1 MNKIDLGSSN
11 GRTLISDITNVGSTP
26 SPKKHLAKIL
36 LGLLLTFTAVPAY
49 AEEAYVPPTEASE
62 GVGGWAV
69 VDPVTNVVHGVI
81 VCDIQNCG
89 PGGTFDGVLPGE
101 YMGCTNCNL
110 RFQTRATEDG
120 NVAGYSGHS
129 YDSAGNV
136 SNDGSVKWEP
146 SDNSFSINNETNSS
160 DGVTKTKK
168 KLIPSKTASNGTNLE
183 TGFVDIETKYE
194 SNVINGSTVKVDVV
208 QPNFNSPSSITVDYP
223 AWRTFQYDSINSL
236 KTNIESDVDTELALR
251 NESEPFVETIKAL
264 TDKVKRFFGMI
275 LRGNQ

>member
-1 MNKIDLGSSN
+1 M
-11 GRTLISDITNVGSTP
+11 IS
-26 SPKKHLAKIL
+26 KIL
-36 LGLLLTFTAVPAY
+36 LSLLLTFIAIPSFAEEVSAPAEEVSTPVEEVS
-49 AEEAYVPPTEASE
+49 APTEEAYVPPAEASE

-110 RFQTRATEDG
+110 RFQTRATADG

-129 YDSAGNV
+129 YDSSGGV

-168 KLIPSKTASNGTNLE
+168 KLIPSQTASDGQRLE
-183 TGFVDIETKYE
+183 TGLVDIETNYE
-194 SNVINGSTVKVDVV
+194 SNTINDSTVKIDMV
-208 QPNFNSPSSITVDYP
+208 QPNISSPSSIVVDYP
-223 AWRTFQYDSINSL
+223 AWRIFEYNSVESL
-236 KTNIESDVDTELALR
+236 KTNIESDVESALVSEEEPVVSTIRLLTE
-251 NESEPFVETIKAL
+251 
-264 TDKVKRFFGMI
+264 KVKNFFCMLFG
-275 LRGNQ
+275 RNKE

>member
-1 MNKIDLGSSN
+1 MNK
-11 GRTLISDITNVGSTP
+11 TF
-26 SPKKHLAKIL
+26 KIIL
-36 LGLLLTFTAVPAY
+36 SLLLTFISIPAF
-49 AEEAYVPPTEASE
+49 AEETYVPPAEASE

-136 SNDGSVKWEP
+136 SNDNSVKWEP
-146 SDNSFSINNETNSS
+146 SDNSFSINNEINSS
-160 DGVTKTKK
+160 DGITKTKK
-168 KLIPSKTASNGTNLE
+168 KLIPSQTASDGKNLE
-183 TGFVDIETKYE
+183 TGFVNIETKYE
-194 SNVINGSTVKVDVV
+194 SNTISGSTVKIDTT
-208 QPNFNSPSSITVDYP
+208 QSDINSPSSISVDYP
-223 AWRTFQYDSINSL
+223 DWTKFQYDSIESL
-236 KTNIESDVDTELALR
+236 KTNIELDVDTELALR
-251 NESEPFVETIKAL
+251 NEYEPFVETIKAL

-275 LRGNQ
+275 FGGNQ

>member
-1 MNKIDLGSSN
+1 MNK
-11 GRTLISDITNVGSTP
+11 TF
-26 SPKKHLAKIL
+26 KIIL
-36 LGLLLTFTAVPAY
+36 SLLLTFIAIPAF

-129 YDSAGNV
+129 YDSSGNV
-136 SNDGSVKWEP
+136 NNDNSVKWEP
-146 SDNSFSINNETNSS
+146 SDNSFTIKNPLVRTGSLMNYYDFRKCIIGESFNKLTNFYVFGRIFHLGFLNNQ
-160 DGVTKTKK
+160 
-168 KLIPSKTASNGTNLE
+168 LIDTWRNLE
-183 TGFVDIETKYE
+183 
-194 SNVINGSTVKVDVV
+194 SNK
-208 QPNFNSPSSITVDYP
+208 
-223 AWRTFQYDSINSL
+223 
-236 KTNIESDVDTELALR
+236 
-251 NESEPFVETIKAL
+251 
-264 TDKVKRFFGMI
+264 
-275 LRGNQ
+275 

>member
-1 MNKIDLGSSN
+1 MNK
-11 GRTLISDITNVGSTP
+11 TF
-26 SPKKHLAKIL
+26 KIIL
-36 LGLLLTFTAVPAY
+36 SLLLTFIAIPAF

-146 SDNSFSINNETNSS
+146 SDNSFTINNETNSS

-168 KLIPSKTASNGTNLE
+168 KLIPSKTASDGQRLE

-194 SNVINGSTVKVDVV
+194 SNVINESTVKVDVV

-223 AWRTFQYDSINSL
+223 AWRTFEYNSIDSL

-251 NESEPFVETIKAL
+251 NESGPFVETIKAL

>member
-11 GRTLISDITNVGSTP
+11 GRTLISDITNVGSIP
-26 SPKKHLAKIL
+26 SPKNHLAKIL
-36 LGLLLTFTAVPAY
+36 LGFLLTFTAVPAY

-129 YDSAGNV
+129 YDSTGNV

-146 SDNSFSINNETNSS
+146 SDNSFSINNETNNS

-183 TGFVDIETKYE
+183 TGFVDIETNYE
-194 SNVINGSTVKVDVV
+194 SNVINGSTVKVDVL

-223 AWRTFQYDSINSL
+223 AWRTFEYNSIDSL
-236 KTNIESDVDTELALR
+236 KTNIELDVDTELALR

-264 TDKVKRFFGMI
+264 TDKVKKFFGMI
-275 LRGNQ
+275 LGGNQ